1 MLRYVVATILN
12 HDADIDKE
20 LLDYGVQEDD
30 SVDYDLSN
38 DVSEVMGP
46 GPTEESA
53 ANGKESTLEFL
64 LSFSKW
70 VERFNLFHI
79 WRTTIY

>member
-1 MLRYVVATILN
+1 MMLNLYNLIELFHRFF
-12 HDADIDKE
+12 DRSEQDKE
-20 LLDYGVQEDD
+20 PQQEA
-30 SVDYDLSN
+30 
-38 DVSEVMGP
+38 VSEVMGP